1 MNDWFQ
7 AIGLAFIQGL
17 TEFLPISSSAH
28 LLFPTLLLGW
38 DDQGVAFDVAVH
50 FGTLLAVLW
59 YFRTDLWR
67 LTGGLGGFLRGQVE
81 SSESREILYLAIAT
95 VPAVV
100 AGFLLNDA
108 VDKLRSL
115 PVIASSTIV
124 FALVLA
130 WADRRGVSSRRT
142 EVPGMM
148 AALFIGL
155 AQALALI
162 PGTSRSGITLSAALF
177 LGLSRQAAA
186 RFSFLL
192 SIPVISGAAL
202 LKSVELVES
211 GVSVDWGML
220 TLAAGLAG
228 VVAYLT
234 IAWFIALVNRIGMMP
249 FVLYRLVLGVA
260 LFGVLYL

>member
-1 MNDWFQ
+1 MTDWFQ
-7 AIGLAFIQGL
+7 AVSLAFIQGL

-28 LLFPTLLLGW
+28 PLFPTLLLGW

-59 YFRTDLWR
+59 YFRADLWR
-67 LTGGLGGFLRGQVE
+67 LTGGVGGLLRGQVE
-81 SSESREILYLAIAT
+81 SGESREILYLAIAT

-130 WADRRGVSSRRT
+130 WADRRGAISHRT
-142 EVPGMM
+142 EVPGMI

-177 LGLSRQAAA
+177 LGMSRQAAA

-192 SIPVISGAAL
+192 SIPVIAGAAL
-202 LKSVELVES
+202 LKSLELLES
-211 GVSVDWGML
+211 RVSVDWEML
-220 TLAAGLAG
+220 ALAAGLSG

-249 FVLYRLVLGVA
+249 FVLYRLVLGAA
-260 LFGVLYL
+260 LVGVMYL